1 MPCRLNEYMCD
12 NIKGSQ
18 PPAMQASATSL
29 AQPDLEEPIDLKIT
43 PATSGEPNDD
53 NNPSEEEDEGDTS
66 SDDSYLSY
74 FDDSDDDDQET
85 QAARD
90 QREQARQAI
99 LESAGLSVRR
109 PPPGVPGP
117 KKTRRREPP
126 KPPSNIRQED
136 RPASPARDIQSIP
149 PPLPPPKPIKTTA
162 PNDKALQPDA
172 YDRYEA
178 YLAETTENASRARAS
193 SDARPPAI
201 LPNSP
206 SAGSGG
212 LASPSASSFVGSSSF
227 KDTRLGGLV
236 SRIGGNAAQSSSE
249 RKLTP
254 AISGPVSVIRL
265 EEVTEGDART
275 GPATWSSLVNAEL
288 RENITPQERKHQEVG
303 CPHVNHREFLPT
315 ADDHLTFRPSLSL

>member
-1 MPCRLNEYMCD
+1 LP
-12 NIKGSQ
+12 Q
-18 PPAMQASATSL
+18 PIL
-29 AQPDLEEPIDLKIT
+29 DEPIDLKDT
-43 PATSGEPNDD
+43 ATTLREPDHDD
-53 NNPSEEEDEGDTS
+53 DLSEGEDEGASS

-117 KKTRRREPP
+117 RKIRRRDPP
-126 KPPSNIRQED
+126 KPPASARQEEV
-136 RPASPARDIQSIP
+136 PASNSHALQSVPA
-149 PPLPPPKPIKTTA
+149 PLPPPKPVRTRASDDTA
-162 PNDKALQPDA
+162 SQPDA

-178 YLAETTENASRARAS
+178 YLVQTAENASRARAS
-193 SDARPPAI
+193 SDARPPAV

-236 SRIGGNAAQSSSE
+236 SRIGSTAAQSTSE
-249 RKLTP
+249 RRVTP

-265 EEVTEGDART
+265 DESAGGEAAA

-303 CPHVNHREFLPT
+303 RRDNYYRRFS
-315 ADDHLTFRPSLSL
+315 ASS